1 MAKML
6 SMDLRSRVV
15 AAVQAGAS
23 RRAAA
28 SRFGVSASCAVKL
41 LGRVQA
47 TGSAAPGRRGRRPGS
62 GKLEPF
68 KAALIEWVETT
79 PDMAMPELAAR
90 LQSSFGVKARPSSLS
105 RLLCKAGWTYKKA
118 LTAQE
123 VERAD
128 VAKRRRRWLR
138 WILPWLCQRLQRL
151 VFIDETAVSTK
162 MARLRGRATRGRRL
176 KARAPF
182 AKWGTQTFIAGLRA
196 EGLTAP
202 WVIPGA
208 MDRIAFDLYVHTQ
221 LVPTLRP
228 GDVVILDDLSVHKSA
243 QAAAAIRACGARVL
257 FLPQYSPDLNPIE
270 MAFAKL
276 KACLR
281 ATAAR
286 SPDALVSALGR
297 ICTLFKP
304 IECQNYFLAAGYA
317 SD

>member
-1 MAKML
+1 MARML

-28 SRFGVSASCAVKL
+28 SRFGVSASFAVKL

-47 TGSAAPGRRGRRPGS
+47 TGSAAPGQRGRRPGG

-68 KAALIEWVETT
+68 KAALIGWVETT
-79 PDMAMPELAAR
+79 PDITMPELAER
-90 LQSSFGVKARPSSLS
+90 LHSSFGVMVRPSSLS

-128 VAKRRRRWLR
+128 VVKRRRRWFR
-138 WILPWLCQRLQRL
+138 WLLPWLCQRLARL

-162 MARLRGRATRGRRL
+162 MARLRGRAARGRRL
-176 KARAPF
+176 KAKAPF
-182 AKWGTQTFIAGLRA
+182 ARGGRQTFIAGLRTD
-196 EGLTAP
+196 GLAAP

-208 MDRIAFDLYVHTQ
+208 MDRIAFDLYIRTQ

-228 GDVVILDDLSVHKSA
+228 GDIVILDNLSVHKSA
-243 QAAAAIRACGARVL
+243 QAEAAIRACGARML
-257 FLPQYSPDLNPIE
+257 FLPPYSPD
-270 MAFAKL
+270 
-276 KACLR
+276 
-281 ATAAR
+281 
-286 SPDALVSALGR
+286 V
-297 ICTLFKP
+297 
-304 IECQNYFLAAGYA
+304 
-317 SD
+317 